1 MNQNFD
7 SIVWIAGHFGIVI
20 REQVE
25 ELVYRNKYS
34 FISANRTLS
43 KLETS
48 LKLLKRI
55 DRGKRK
61 TDGYKLTNDGAKYFK
76 RTFGYEPKMYNSGDK
91 LSHSINILNFYVHII
106 NDMKIKGLIQDDYN
120 IIEEKRKIV
129 FRVQNQLKFVE
140 KDKIAAI
147 EPDAF
152 MIYRHNKNS
161 NIAKVCWLEI
171 ENSERRAAFVAQKT
185 LKNYER
191 YYLSGQWMKESW
203 QPKDNKIFP
212 NILVVAYSEF
222 KTKQLIKEFKRKI
235 KVEKIQNNYYF
246 SDYKTLKDN
255 GISGEVWFNINGEK
269 VSLF

>member
-7 SIVWIAGHFGIVI
+7 GIIWLCGHFGIVI

-25 ELVYRNKYS
+25 ELIYRNKYS

-61 TDGYKLTNDGAKYFK
+61 TDGYKLTNDGIKYFK
-76 RTFGYEPKMYNSGDK
+76 QKFNYEPKNYNSGDK
-91 LSHSINILNFYVHII
+91 LSHSISILNFYVHII
-106 NDMKIKGLIQDDYN
+106 DDMKIKGLIHNDYN

-129 FRVQNQLKFVE
+129 FQVQKQLKFVVKE
-140 KDKIAAI
+140 DINII

-152 MIYRHNKNS
+152 LIYRFKN
-161 NIAKVCWLEI
+161 NRARVCYLEI
-171 ENSERRAAFVAQKT
+171 ENSERKVTYVAQKT

-191 YYLSGQWMKESW
+191 YFLSGQWMNESW

-212 NILVVAYSEF
+212 YILIVAYSDF
-222 KTKQLIKEFKRKI
+222 KTKQLIKEFKKKI
-235 KVEKIQNNYYF
+235 KVEKIQNNYCF
-246 SDYKTLKDN
+246 SDYKTLKEH
-255 GISGEVWFNINGEK
+255 GISGEVWKNIKGES
-269 VSLF
+269 VSIF